1 MKIDK
6 ELKENILTVTL
17 EGRLDLNS
25 APELERDIKITDEIK
40 KLILDFKKI
49 EYISSAGLRVLI
61 TLEDSMKNQGMM
73 IIKNINEDVKEVFD
87 ITGLSEELN
96 IE

>member
-6 ELKENILTVTL
+6 ELKDDVLIVTL

-25 APELERDIKITDEIK
+25 APELERDIKLTEEIK
-40 KLILDFKKI
+40 KLILDLEKI
-49 EYISSAGLRVLI
+49 EYISSAGLRVII
-61 TLEDSMKNQGMM
+61 TLEDIMKKQGMM
-73 IIKNINEDVKEVFD
+73 IIKNINDDVKEVFD